1 MSCRTGKFFL
11 FILLVDF
18 HPCFCLFL
26 VPFADCD
33 FQLAHATTSSQLN
46 WLGLSR
52 RSRCISVPRR
62 IRALSCSSRASSS
75 SSQWSAFPPLP
86 MIICGVDRNVVSER
100 NSSKRNRSRREGLAL
115 PLSFPILPHFFQI
128 KKKNNKTGLPNQKNK
143 ISPKNNH
150 KKNKISLKTYKKSS
164 QLVLSGL
171 LTSFYVWGKHLAWKT
186 ICCSCIRGWFR
197 LQAGLPTWPR
207 LRRGLSLL
215 LCLSLR
221 RKHPEFSILWC
232 SVSWSLGGNTLGCFD
247 ALLCFLFIPGWAWLF
262 NSQCSLNLHCFL
274 AAARE

>member
-1 MSCRTGKFFL
+1 MFL
-11 FILLVDF
+11 SL
-18 HPCFCLFL
+18 L
-26 VPFADCD
+26 VPFADCG

-75 SSQWSAFPPLP
+75 SSQWSAFPPLR
-86 MIICGVDRNVVSER
+86 MIIRGVDRNVVSER

-115 PLSFPILPHFFQI
+115 PLSFPILPLFFQI
-128 KKKNNKTGLPNQKNK
+128 KIKNKKTGLAHQKNK

-150 KKNKISLKTYKKSS
+150 KKNKIPLKTYKKSS
-164 QLVLSGL
+164 QLVFGSL

-186 ICCSCIRGWFR
+186 ICCSYIRGWFR

-207 LRRGLSLL
+207 LQRGLSLL
-215 LCLSLR
+215 RCLSLR
-221 RKHPEFSILWC
+221 RTHPEFSILWC
-232 SVSWSLGGNTLGCFD
+232 SASWSLGGNTSGCFG
-247 ALLCFLFIPGWAWLF
+247 ALLCFLFIPGRAWLF
-262 NSQCSLNLHCFL
+262 SSQCSLNLRCFL
-274 AAARE
+274 AAARK